1 MAINQ
6 DNVAD
11 KLIPTTGGLS
21 VQGLIINSMTLSTSV
36 VIPTGYSAQAIGP
49 ITLSNGVTVTVP
61 NGSRFLIL

>member
-21 VQGLIINSMTLSTSV
+21 VQGLIINSMTLTTSV
-36 VIPTGYSAQAIGP
+36 VIPTGYSASAVGP
-49 ITLSNGVTVTVP
+49 ITLNSGVTVSIP
-61 NGSRFLIL
+61 SGSRWLVL